1 MISRPAWKRLPT
13 AACPLMRNVRRTITT
28 GAAAAV
34 AVLSFGAGV
43 YFAVTYGSAPKL
55 EGGVAKA
62 VESPDSSTKGRSD
75 KSPVA
80 DSVELSETQLK
91 AVRVATV
98 EEREFP
104 IEKGSV
110 GSIDFNEELLTQVFT
125 PYQGRII
132 GLFAKVG
139 DEVPKGQIL
148 FTIDSP
154 DLLQASSTLISAA
167 GVLQL
172 TNRNLA
178 RLKSLYET
186 RAISQKDLEQA
197 VSDQQTAEGA
207 LRAARDAVRI
217 FGKTDAEMDRMIA
230 DRHVDPTLVVPSPI
244 SGRITARN
252 AAPGLFVQPGNAPAP
267 YTVADVSTMWM
278 LANVAESDSPAFSVG
293 QEVKV
298 SVMAFPNRTFE
309 GHISTIASA
318 VDPATRRVL
327 VRSEIADPKHELR
340 SGMFANFVI
349 RTGEPVRSPAIPLD
363 GVVREGDGTM
373 TAWVTADRRRF
384 TKRTVKVGL
393 QRNGYV
399 QILEGVRAGDL
410 VATEGALFLSNALAI
425 ASR

>member
-1 MISRPAWKRLPT
+1 M
-13 AACPLMRNVRRTITT
+13 

-34 AVLSFGAGV
+34 AVLSFAAGV
-43 YFAVTYGSAPKL
+43 YFAVNSGSAPKL
-55 EGGVAKA
+55 EGGVANA
-62 VESPDSSTKGRSD
+62 VETADAPAKGRSD
-75 KSPVA
+75 TAPAA
-80 DSVELSETQLK
+80 DSVELSETQIK
-91 AVRVATV
+91 SVKVATV
-98 EEREFP
+98 EERDFP
-104 IEKGSV
+104 VEKGSV

-139 DEVPKGQIL
+139 DEVQKGQTL

-154 DLLQASSTLISAA
+154 DLLQACSTLISAA

-172 TNRNLA
+172 TSRNLT
-178 RLKSLYET
+178 RLKMLYET

-230 DRHVDPTLVVPSPI
+230 DRRVDPTLVVASPI

-252 AAPGLFVQPGNAPAP
+252 AAPGLLVQPGNPPAP

-278 LANVAESDSPAFSVG
+278 LANVAESDSPAFGVG

-309 GHISTIASA
+309 GHISTVSSS
-318 VDPATRRVL
+318 VDPATRRLL
-327 VRSEIADPKHELR
+327 VRSDVSR
-340 SGMFANFVI
+340 SQA
-349 RTGEPVRSPAIPLD
+349 
-363 GVVREGDGTM
+363 
-373 TAWVTADRRRF
+373 
-384 TKRTVKVGL
+384 
-393 QRNGYV
+393 
-399 QILEGVRAGDL
+399 
-410 VATEGALFLSNALAI
+410 
-425 ASR
+425 

>member
-1 MISRPAWKRLPT
+1 MG
-13 AACPLMRNVRRTITT
+13 NGRRTITI

-34 AVLSFGAGV
+34 ALVSFGAGV
-43 YFAVTYGSAPKL
+43 YFAVYYGSAPKL
-55 EGGVAKA
+55 ESGVAKA
-62 VESPDSSTKGRSD
+62 VETTAPTKGRAD
-75 KSPVA
+75 TTPPP
-80 DSVELSETQLK
+80 DSVELSEPQLK
-91 AVRVATV
+91 LVNVAAV
-98 EEREFP
+98 EEHEFP

-125 PYQGRII
+125 PYQGKII

-139 DEVPKGQIL
+139 DEVQKGQLL

-154 DLLQASSTLISAA
+154 DLLQACSNLIAAA

-172 TNRNLA
+172 TSRNLT
-178 RLKSLYET
+178 RLKMLYET
-186 RAISQKDLEQA
+186 RAISQKELEQA
-197 VSDQQTAEGA
+197 ISDQQTAEGA

-230 DRHVDPTLVVPSPI
+230 ERHVDPTLVVPSPI

-252 AAPGLFVQPGNAPAP
+252 AAPGLLVQPANPPAP
-267 YTVADVSTMWM
+267 FTVADVSTMWM

-309 GHISTIASA
+309 GRISTVSSS
-318 VDPATRRVL
+318 VDPNTHRLL
-327 VRSEIADPKHELR
+327 VRSEVADPKHELR
-340 SGMFANFVI
+340 AGMFATFVI

-384 TKRTVKVGL
+384 TKRTVKIGL
-393 QRNGYV
+393 VRDGYN
-399 QILEGVRAGDL
+399 QILEGVQPGDL
-410 VATEGALFLSNALAI
+410 VATEGALFLSNAITI
-425 ASR
+425 AAR